1 MNYDHDKNEEHKGIA
16 NIETSQKQMAL
27 RKIFRSE
34 QIRCTFVA
42 EIVETATP
50 QDLARLE
57 TDCKGTVRPTMCC
70 SLEFSLEQASTYR

>member
-50 QDLARLE
+50 QDLS
-57 TDCKGTVRPTMCC
+57 C